1 MRLQQLHYPPKA
13 RFLDGL
19 IRSRRWCSRWR
30 LFGSTA
36 GCWSRYLALYW
47 VVAGLVVS
55 RFMPPAPRTHGR
67 NFVYFREEIFHFGRM
82 IKPFLLFSTI
92 LLSCSTM
99 SFAQDAAPPVLAT
112 TPELHAK
119 TEARIEQF
127 NKISKEGTAEL
138 VFLGDSITQGWEGKG
153 KEVWAKYYGQRKA
166 ANFGIGGDCTEHVL
180 WRMDHGNFDGLKP
193 KLVVLMIGTNNTGH
207 RKDKPEDTAAGV
219 KAIITK
225 LQTKCPGVKVLLLGI
240 FPRGAKPDDAGR
252 QLNTKINDLLKPMA
266 DGKTVHYMDIGAKF
280 LEPDG
285 TMTKEMM
292 PDFLHPG
299 PKGYQIWADAIDET
313 LSKLLG
319 EPQ

>member
-1 MRLQQLHYPPKA
+1 
-13 RFLDGL
+13 
-19 IRSRRWCSRWR
+19 
-30 LFGSTA
+30 
-36 GCWSRYLALYW
+36 
-47 VVAGLVVS
+47 
-55 RFMPPAPRTHGR
+55 
-67 NFVYFREEIFHFGRM
+67 M
-82 IKPFLLFSTI
+82 IKPFLLLSSVLFSSVT
-92 LLSCSTM
+92 L
-99 SFAQDAAPPVLAT
+99 SFAQDAAAPTAPVLAT

-127 NKISKEGTAEL
+127 NKISKEGAAEL
-138 VFLGDSITQGWEGKG
+138 VFLGDSITQGWEGRG
-153 KEVWAKYYGQRKA
+153 KEVWAKYYSQRKA
-166 ANFGIGGDCTEHVL
+166 ANFGISGDRTEHVL

-219 KAIITK
+219 KSIITK
-225 LQTKCPGVKVLLLGI
+225 LQAKCPGVKVLLMGI
-240 FPRGAKPDDAGR
+240 FPRGQKLEDAGR
-252 QLNTKINDLLKPMA
+252 QLNMKINDLLKPMA
-266 DGKTVHYMDIGAKF
+266 DGKTVHYLDIGAKF